1 MNKDIDTYRGFS
13 REKKQILQEIQQD
26 DDIRYIRDLPT
37 QWKRDKDI
45 ILAAVK
51 QDPSGLQYASEDLIN
66 DEDFVLAAVGT
77 NGLALQFAPEKDKRN
92 ATVVEEAVRKNW
104 KAFKFAS
111 EELKNDPQFVL
122 TVAKR
127 HYMTLQFATEE
138 LKNDPAFLLKVVK
151 EDFRV
156 LDNIPDQVRD
166 KLTGMKEFK
175 DIILKVAYVQGILP
189 HLCIVSLDLSN
200 MNINDR
206 NLATLS
212 KELKYNTSVRE
223 INLEFNKITDQG
235 VQDFL
240 TFLLTKDNRTGH
252 YNIPNLERLK
262 LGGNLFL
269 FESSRPYVRD
279 LIQRRNMDIEL
290 LPLLSLQKRYKQLE
304 NKNQLTEKEL
314 NQMKSLRMQIEK
326 LMIIQNKIS
335 QTQKL
340 LQKQQSEQ
348 TVRTQK

>member
-13 REKKQILQEIQQD
+13 REKKQILRKIQQD
-26 DDIRYIRDLPT
+26 DDIIRYIRDLPT

-45 ILAAVK
+45 ILAVVK
-51 QDPSGLQYASEDLIN
+51 QDPSGLQYASEDLID

-92 ATVVEEAVRKNW
+92 ATVVKEAVRKNW
-104 KAFKFAS
+104 KAFQFAS
-111 EELKNDPQFVL
+111 EELKNNPQFVL
-122 TVAKR
+122 TLVKR
-127 HYMTLQFATEE
+127 DSRTLQFATEE
-138 LKNDPAFLLKVVK
+138 LKNDPAFLLEVVK

-175 DIILKVAYVQGILP
+175 DIILEVANIQGILP

-235 VQDFL
+235 VEDFL
-240 TFLLTKDNRTGH
+240 TFLLTKDNKTGH

-262 LGGNLFL
+262 LGGNLF
-269 FESSRPYVRD
+269 ESSRPHVRD
-279 LIQRRNMDIEL
+279 FIQSRNMDIEL
-290 LPLLSLQKRYKQLE
+290 SPLLSLQKRYKQLE

-314 NQMKSLRMQIEK
+314 NQMESLRMQIEK

-340 LQKQQSEQ
+340 LQQSEQ